1 MHFKSLFDDLL
12 TFLGIEV
19 VVVSFLF
26 SYGLEFASRE
36 RQSRNLAS
44 TETSHNLRFTGSCI
58 IITYMEICSLSVSF
72 RSSL

>member
-26 SYGLEFASRE
+26 SYGFR
-36 RQSRNLAS
+36 
-44 TETSHNLRFTGSCI
+44 
-58 IITYMEICSLSVSF
+58 IC
-72 RSSL
+72 